1 MIEYVDSLFEKFDN
15 GLESI
20 KKDKLRREKRL
31 KRLNEP
37 LHKLNEFIDDVLL
50 IIDTYEKDEIV
61 YAEHKRGTLP
71 TQYENEEEKNKY
83 FVLRVL
89 SRKNYKEY
97 NIKIYNYRDNDYRG
111 LFRGMYIFNLEELND
126 ETYDTIKNKIQ
137 KSFKSDFVEYDKDKF
152 IKYNRY
158 YDFNN

>member
-50 IIDTYEKDEIV
+50 IIDTYEKDEIK
-61 YAEHKRGTLP
+61 YG
-71 TQYENEEEKNKY
+71 NEEEKNKY

-111 LFRGMYIFNLEELND
+111 LFRSMYIFNLEELN
-126 ETYDTIKNKIQ
+126 ETYDTIKNKIEQ
-137 KSFKSDFVEYDKDKF
+137 SFKSNFVEYDKDKF
-152 IKYNRY
+152 IKYNKY